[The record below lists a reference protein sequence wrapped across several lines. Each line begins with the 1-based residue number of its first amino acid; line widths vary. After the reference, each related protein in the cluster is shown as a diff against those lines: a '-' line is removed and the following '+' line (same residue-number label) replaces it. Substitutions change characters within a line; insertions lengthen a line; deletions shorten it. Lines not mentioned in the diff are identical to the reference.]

1 MKIGQPGKIIVSK
14 SRRLRKN
21 LNCPSCWEKID
32 TLDLLWISEH
42 QELRGDLRLKEQPIR
57 FLPTRFTPDGR
68 ALDMK
73 GFPSSQIA
81 CPHCHLQIPRSLLEF
96 REFPIAILGAP
107 SSGKSFFLGS
117 LTWTLR
123 GTLPSQLNLSFDDA
137 DASANLIVN
146 EYEQSLFM
154 TEGDGSPV
162 ALPEMIR
169 KTLTDGA
176 LYRTVRYADHEA
188 QYSVPFSFSMVPTAE
203 HAQFSKR
210 HDVGRT
216 VLLYDTAGEHF
227 LPGRTEDSLS
237 ITRNLSGCS
246 ALLFV
251 FDPTQDVQFRRFVR
265 ASGVELAETSS
276 RSQIPVLQEA
286 ATRIRRFT
294 GMPQSEKAKQP
305 LIVVLTKCDS
315 WMDRR
320 SVPKTDFLTREADG
334 RQTLDLALLQ
344 KVSDKMRKILQTATP
359 QLVNA
364 ADSFSHKVYFV
375 PVSAVGWDCK
385 SATSDV
391 GTDASSNSYSIKPE
405 MISPLWVT
413 IPFLLAMQVT
423 SRHLL

>member
-1 MKIGQPGKIIVSK
+1 MSR

-21 LNCPSCWEKID
+21 LKCPSCWEKID

-42 QELRGDLRLKEQPIR
+42 QELRNDLRLKEQPIR

-96 REFPIAILGAP
+96 REFPVAILGAP

-154 TEGDGSPV
+154 TEGNGRSV

-169 KTLTDGA
+169 KTLITGDI
-176 LYRTVRYADHEA
+176 YRTVRYADHEA
-188 QYSVPFSFSMVPTAE
+188 QYSVPFSFSMVPTSQHSAYE
-203 HAQFSKR
+203 NR
-210 HDVGRT
+210 YEVGRT

-251 FDPTQDVQFRRFVR
+251 FDPTQDVQFRRYAR
-265 ASGVELAETSS
+265 TTGVELAEAQS

-294 GMPQSEKAKQP
+294 GMPQSEKARQP

-320 SVPKTDFLTREADG
+320 TVPRTDFLTSGDSG
-334 RQTLDLALLQ
+334 QTLDMALL
-344 KVSDKMRKILQTATP
+344 
-359 QLVNA
+359 
-364 ADSFSHKVYFV
+364 
-375 PVSAVGWDCK
+375 
-385 SATSDV
+385 
-391 GTDASSNSYSIKPE
+391 
-405 MISPLWVT
+405 
-413 IPFLLAMQVT
+413 
-423 SRHLL
+423 